1 MVLTPVSQL
10 KPGDCLEND
19 VHTMLGGV
27 LMHKGRMLS
36 VRDLDVLDAFSIKSV
51 AIVGD
56 SEAAQAK
63 ISAAAAVDCSAAR
76 ISEPTVDAP
85 KRKDHVHSAENIGFV
100 EAWMQM
106 VNLLKN
112 VYHTLGTSKIPIL
125 ELRQQMEWLLDC
137 SKDYSPIISH
147 PQIKVLLQGDMTEY
161 LYHKSIAVALTSYL
175 LGQWSSF
182 PAKEG
187 MQIALAGLLHDIG
200 KAKVDADIWNKKG
213 SLTERER
220 VEMRRHTH
228 YGYELLRNVP
238 ALNDGVKLAALQ
250 HHERMDGSG
259 YPLGIKGEQIHPYA
273 KIVAIADMFHA
284 MTQNRVYQKASSPF
298 VVLEQL
304 NEESFGKLNP
314 ELVQIFIH
322 KVTQMHQG
330 AFVKLSDG
338 RVGRIVF
345 TESGQ
350 PTRPWVSADGQI
362 IQLVQERHIWIDEV
376 IGR

>member
-10 KPGDCLEND
+10 KPGDSLEDD
-19 VHTMLGGV
+19 VHTMLGGI
-27 LMHKGRMLS
+27 LMQKGRMLS
-36 VRDLDVLDAFSIKSV
+36 VRDLDVLDAFLIKSV
-51 AIVGD
+51 VIV
-56 SEAAQAK
+56 STSHTAQAEF
-63 ISAAAAVDCSAAR
+63 SATAEVDFPAAR
-76 ISEPTVDAP
+76 ISEPTVETP
-85 KRKDHVHSAENIGFV
+85 KRKDHVNSAENIGFV

-125 ELRQQMEWLLDC
+125 ELRQQMEWLLAR
-137 SKDYSPIISH
+137 SKHYSPLTFH
-147 PQIKVLLQGDMTEY
+147 PQIKAQLHGDVTEY
-161 LYHKSIAVALTSYL
+161 LYHKSVAVALTSYL

-182 PAKEG
+182 PAQEG

-200 KAKVDADIWNKKG
+200 KAKVDEDIWNKRD
-213 SLTERER
+213 SLTDRER
-220 VEMRRHTH
+220 VEIRRHTH

-273 KIVAIADMFHA
+273 RIVAIADMFHA
-284 MTQNRVYQKASSPF
+284 MTQNRVYQKASSPY

-304 NEESFGKLNP
+304 KEESFGKLNP
-314 ELVQIFIH
+314 EMVRIFNH
-322 KVTQMHQG
+322 KVTQLHQG
-330 AFVKLSDG
+330 SFVKLSDG

-345 TESGQ
+345 TEHGH
-350 PTRPWVSADGQI
+350 PTRPWVSVDGQI
-362 IQLVQERHIWIDEV
+362 VQLVQERHIWIDEV
-376 IGR
+376 IGQ